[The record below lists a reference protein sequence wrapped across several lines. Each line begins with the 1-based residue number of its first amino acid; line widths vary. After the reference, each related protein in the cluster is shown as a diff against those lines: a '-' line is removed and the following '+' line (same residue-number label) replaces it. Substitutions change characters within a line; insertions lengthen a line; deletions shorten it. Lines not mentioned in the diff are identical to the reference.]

1 MKRDYKNGQHD
12 DVDYFVGREVEKT
25 PAYYKDTLFVVGV
38 KDPKE
43 VVKQATRNGCDHIY
57 LGANQSFVIDGITED
72 EHEAWQKMVDELLHS
87 GFWVTL
93 DYDVKFHEE
102 VLENGWNEHDQFIS
116 MISVKLPYVN
126 QLNYNACI
134 KIDDKDF
141 KATNPGVWVSYVQQH
156 LDRDKFTGWEKYTS
170 DQPIKVDSEH

>member
-1 MKRDYKNGQHD
+1 MAEDGVRRPEGTIQSYKESVHHQYVSTLANLETLAKHTKAMYED
-12 DVDYFVGREVEKT
+12 FWDGRKYNISEDSE
-25 PAYYKDTLFVVGV
+25 Y
-38 KDPKE
+38 
-43 VVKQATRNGCDHIY
+43 
-57 LGANQSFVIDGITED
+57 ANQSFVIDGITED

-156 LDRDKFTGWEKYTS
+156 LDRDKFTGWERYK
-170 DQPIKVDSEH
+170 DDKEVNNE